1 MNLIT
6 YNLCDDWGWYID
18 TDNTLLINSNNFD
31 LNIPNRPYK
40 MMNYHYNRL
49 YTIDENDDYLKK
61 KYKDIENL
69 EIDSSYKKIDKKQ
82 EKNSNS
88 GKKLF
93 YRIGSTTLI
102 TALLTCVIYFL
113 I

>member
-82 EKNSNS
+82 IVKRLNMTFAEFKKMQQESKNKTS
-88 GKKLF
+88 L
-93 YRIGSTTLI
+93 
-102 TALLTCVIYFL
+102 
-113 I
+113 

>member
-1 MNLIT
+1 MNLIS
-6 YNLCDDWGWYID
+6 YNLCDDWGWYVD
-18 TDNTLLINSNNFD
+18 TDNALFINSNKFH
-31 LNIPNRPYK
+31 LNIPNRSCK

-49 YTIDENDDYLKK
+49 YTIDETDDYLKQ

-69 EIDSSYKKIDKKQ
+69 EIHSNYKKIDKKQ
-82 EKNSNS
+82 EKNNNS
-88 GKKLF
+88 GQTLF

-102 TALLTCVIYFL
+102 TALLTCAIYFL